1 MEKLLIYSEIML
13 YLKGIDRLIKE
24 GLSHIS
30 TKCAGDITSFKRILD
45 QDTFE
50 LIVLYLDYLN
60 QKENLYAELADYCQ
74 SSPNS
79 MLLILT
85 DDTVAAG
92 KFFPIATDAICYLD
106 VKSSDKKIITTI
118 TQMLG
123 WQKNERPL

>member
-30 TKCAGDITSFKRILD
+30 TKCANDIHAFKRILD
-45 QDTFE
+45 QNAFE
-50 LIVLYLDYLN
+50 LVVLHLDFSN
-60 QKENLYAELADYCQ
+60 QKESPYLQLAEYCL
-74 SSPNS
+74 SAPNS

-85 DDTVAAG
+85 DDTIAAG
-92 KFFPIATDAICYLD
+92 KFFPVATDTICYLD
-106 VKSSDKKIITTI
+106 VKSTDKKIITTI

-123 WQKNERPL
+123 WKKNERPS

>member
-1 MEKLLIYSEIML
+1 ML

-30 TKCAGDITSFKRILD
+30 TTCVDDITSLKRILD
-45 QDTFE
+45 QNSFE
-50 LIVLYLDYLN
+50 LIVLHLDFSN
-60 QKENLYAELADYCQ
+60 QKENSYPQLADYCE
-74 SSPNS
+74 SAPNS

-85 DDTVAAG
+85 DDTIAAG

-123 WQKNERPL
+123 WKKNEQPS